1 MNQTFTIVVWGKRRK
16 KENGKFEHIESDWMA
31 TDSLEEA
38 KEKYQSLL
46 SDPLVYTASICVPTT
61 STDY

>member
-16 KENGKFEHIESDWMA
+16 KKGGGFGCYKSDWMA
-31 TDSLEEA
+31 TDSPEEA
-38 KEKYQSLL
+38 KDKYQSLL
-46 SDPLVYTASICVPTT
+46 SDPHVYTASICTPTE